1 MQAVGTGQ
9 NKDNHEIDIFFSG
22 KKFSSESFD
31 MSQNSE
37 ACFAFQDWFQGRNQM
52 KIRGKDFC
60 IFGVEP

>member
-9 NKDNHEIDIFFSG
+9 NKDNHEIYIFFSG
-22 KKFSSESFD
+22 NSSESFD

-37 ACFAFQDWFQGRNQM
+37 ACFAFQDWFQGRNQT